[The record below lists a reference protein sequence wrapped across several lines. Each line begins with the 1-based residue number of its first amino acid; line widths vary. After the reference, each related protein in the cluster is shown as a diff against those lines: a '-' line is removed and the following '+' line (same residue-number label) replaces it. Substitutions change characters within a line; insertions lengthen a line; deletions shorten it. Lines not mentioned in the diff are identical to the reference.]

1 MDPGGGNPGY
11 VGPAVAAMA
20 DPVGKAVA
28 AIPIDMPELVRPIGI
43 IHRLQKLLTPIAERL
58 IEFLQSV
65 ER

>member
-1 MDPGGGNPGY
+1 
-11 VGPAVAAMA
+11 MA

-43 IHRLQKLLTPIAERL
+43 IHKLQKLHSPIAERL